1 MNTRDLK
8 KGLPKEPGFDEGVIG
23 KDKGAEEAFFEVSK
37 VVESPE
43 MLNGW
48 IEWFKR
54 LNIPCFVTKK
64 AGGYTLWRKGEE
76 VGRPRA
82 KAEGLRM
89 KDIVYAFGV

>member
-1 MNTRDLK
+1 MNARDLK
-8 KGLPKEPGFDEGVIG
+8 KGLPKKSGVDQNAP
-23 KDKGAEEAFFEVSK
+23 DKGKEAEGAFFEVSK

-43 MLNGW
+43 MLTGW

-54 LNIPCFVTKK
+54 LNIPCAVTKK

-82 KAEGLRM
+82 KVEGLRM